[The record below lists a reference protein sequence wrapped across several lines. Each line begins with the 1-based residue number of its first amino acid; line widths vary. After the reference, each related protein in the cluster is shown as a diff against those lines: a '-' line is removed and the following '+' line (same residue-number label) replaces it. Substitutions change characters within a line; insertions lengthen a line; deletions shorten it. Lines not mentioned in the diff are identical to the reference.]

1 MPGDRRCYEPGW
13 RRASAPEEV
22 TMFGMGAS
30 ELMIILVIILLL
42 FGAAKLPELGRSLG
56 SGLSNF
62 KKGLKDG
69 DEGPTPAP
77 PQSASLPEQAQPVA
91 HVEEAPK
98 A

>member
-1 MPGDRRCYEPGW
+1 
-13 RRASAPEEV
+13 
-22 TMFGMGAS
+22 MFGMGAS

>member
-1 MPGDRRCYEPGW
+1 
-13 RRASAPEEV
+13 
-22 TMFGMGAS
+22 MFGMGAS

-69 DEGPTPAP
+69 DEGPT
-77 PQSASLPEQAQPVA
+77 LPEPPPPVTKMQAPAQVPAQV
-91 HVEEAPK
+91 VEREATHPQEPSHD
-98 A
+98 